1 MTRRNIMIGKINN
14 TYYFRASYYD
24 PLTGKRVRKHEG
36 GFKTKKEAQLKE
48 QEYLRNAVET
58 PVVDLYLK
66 DIAYDY
72 FAHRKPYI
80 QITSY
85 DNNVRIFD
93 TYILPHF
100 TKKKI
105 QNITKIDCRRFV
117 DTLAKIDRSIKTK
130 NDIITVFKS
139 IFSHAEEYY
148 DLKSNPARIIKRL
161 PQDSSE
167 KFTGDVWTVEE
178 FKLFI
183 SYFNLQDKEQY
194 KWATF
199 YTLAFWTGARRGEI
213 LGLQFKDINFMNRS
227 ISITKSVTQKRAGKG
242 PVLKKPKTTSSI
254 RTISIDDET
263 FKMLENIYLD
273 KHRDPGFKNDQFIFS
288 RDYNPYIPF
297 ADTTVENT
305 KNRIIKKKKL
315 KQIRFHDFR
324 HSHASILIAS
334 GVDIVV
340 VSARLGHSST
350 DLTYNIYV
358 HLLPS
363 AERRALDTINKIR

>member
-24 PLTGKRVRKHEG
+24 QLTGKRVRKHEG

-100 TKKKI
+100 TRKKI
-105 QNITKIDCRRFV
+105 HKISKIDCRRFV
-117 DTLAKIDRSIKTK
+117 DSLAKIDRSIKTK

-139 IFSHAEEYY
+139 IFNHAEEYY

-178 FKLFI
+178 FKSFI
-183 SYFNLQDKEQY
+183 SDFNLNDKEQY

-213 LGLQFKDINFMNRS
+213 LGLQFKDINFANRS

-263 FKMLENIYLD
+263 FAMLEKIYLD

-305 KNRIIKKKKL
+305 KNRIIKKKNI